1 MASRPPNPAQLSPHD
16 PTWAETARVRLNDIR
31 GALAGLPGVD
41 RAHFDHIGSTAVAG
55 LDAKPIID
63 LQVRILPLPTEDEL
77 GTRLGAAGFH
87 RAWGSRPDSPGVF
100 RDIPRGDEP
109 VPEEVWDKRLFVSD
123 DGAVILHIRRADSPW
138 GRATVSFR
146 DRLRA
151 DPGAREHYQRL
162 KRRLSDENAGK
173 ADYDDY
179 TRAKTRFFDDL
190 GL

>member
-1 MASRPPNPAQLSPHD
+1 MTSGPDNPARLSPHD
-16 PTWAETARVRLNDIR
+16 PTWAETAQSRLDDVSR
-31 GALAGLPGVD
+31 ALAGLPGAD
-41 RAHFDHIGSTAVAG
+41 RAHFDHIGSTAVAD

-63 LQVRILPLPTEDEL
+63 LQVRIVPLPSEEEL
-77 GTRLGAAGFH
+77 SLRLGAAGFR

-100 RDIPRGDEP
+100 RDIPRGGEP
-109 VPEEVWDKRLFVSD
+109 VPDEVWEKRLFVSD
-123 DGAVILHIRRADSPW
+123 GGGVILHIRRADSPW

-151 DPGAREHYQRL
+151 DPVARERYQQL
-162 KRRLSDENAGK
+162 KRRLSVENAGK

-190 GL
+190 GA